1 MVTAGFSIR
10 GLHYVE
16 GTKGSPGGS
25 LSPVCEH
32 LQPYPESLGRVSV
45 ASCDPAHELRWEN
58 CPIVLVTGGQ
68 YATARSCVTSV
79 GLSVL
84 SVNS

>member
-25 LSPVCEH
+25 LRPVCEH
-32 LQPYPESLGRVSV
+32 LQPYPVVSWESLGRVSV
-45 ASCDPAHELRWEN
+45 ANCDPAHELRWEN
-58 CPIVLVTGGQ
+58 
-68 YATARSCVTSV
+68 
-79 GLSVL
+79 
-84 SVNS
+84 